1 MKDIWFAKAFDSVTE
16 QTVTDEELLWL
27 KRLTCIEGR
36 ESSLT
41 SLYFYIHI
49 YPSMSL
55 YGITEEGNGRKER
68 REEGG
73 DE

>member
-1 MKDIWFAKAFDSVTE
+1 MKDILFTKAFDSVTE

-36 ESSLT
+36 ESSST
-41 SLYFYIHI
+41 SLYFYI